1 MSHCASLGH
10 GVRSTVG
17 WGMGFPGRRD
27 LVVSG
32 LVLLVSFVLVPAV
45 AAQPKAPPSDDT
57 RVLVTRFEVT
67 GVSAFTPEQ
76 LRPLLADGEGLELTL
91 AQIEGYAARIT
102 ALYREHGYILAR
114 AYVPAQEMRGGGV
127 ELAVLEGRVGK
138 IDITGL
144 RHYSADYLRRYVE
157 PRAPSRI
164 FEASDFERGLL
175 LLNDLPGLSLK
186 STLKPGSQVG
196 TTDIVLD
203 VDKDRL
209 FTGAVDSNNYGSPE
223 TGYERFGV
231 SLNLNNPTGLGD
243 VLAFRGL
250 TSTIGGALWLVRL
263 SYAIPLN
270 TLGTKIGG
278 AYTHSHVGTNVG
290 AVVGDVAVR
299 GDADIG
305 SLYVLHPIIR
315 SRELSIYGQ
324 AGFDYKDFSND
335 FEAQEQAQP
344 QKDRLRVFSVGA
356 FLDSVDRWRGA
367 NNLSLT
373 LFQGVGDFLGG
384 LQGINDSHASVF
396 GAGGTFTKLTGE
408 VSRAQQITTYTSVF
422 VKAGGQW
429 ASTTLVS
436 PEQYIVGG
444 QGTVRGY
451 PVAQFSGD
459 RGYAL
464 TGEFRWNAPGFGDK
478 QAFLGKKWGDILQF
492 YLFMDHGGANLR
504 NPQEGQVRSQTIT
517 GSGFGVQM
525 AIPDNFLLKFE
536 YAKPMNNIVGG
547 AKPSNGLDNYIY
559 FLAVKWF

>member
-1 MSHCASLGH
+1 VRTTLGR
-10 GVRSTVG
+10 GLGIPRG
-17 WGMGFPGRRD
+17 RD
-27 LVVSG
+27 LVVAALTLIL
-32 LVLLVSFVLVPAV
+32 LVLAPSVS
-45 AAQPKAPPSDDT
+45 AQPQAPPRDET
-57 RVLVTRFEVT
+57 RVLVSRFVVT
-67 GVSAFTPEQ
+67 GVSAFPPEQ
-76 LRPLLADGEGLELTL
+76 LHPLLADGEGRELTL
-91 AQIEGYAARIT
+91 AQLEGFAARIT
-102 ALYREHGYILAR
+102 AFYREHGYILAR
-114 AYVPAQEMRGGGV
+114 AYVPAQEMRGGVV

-144 RHYSADYLRRYVE
+144 RHYNADYLRRYVE
-157 PRAPSRI
+157 PRSPSRV
-164 FEASDFERGLL
+164 FEAGDFERGLL

-186 STLKPGSQVG
+186 STLKPGSQTG

-209 FTGAVDSNNYGSPE
+209 ITGAVDANNYGSPE

-231 SLNLNNPTGLGD
+231 SLNLNNPSGLGD

-278 AYTHSHVGTNVG
+278 AYAHSHVGTDVG
-290 AVVGDVAVR
+290 AVVGDVTVR
-299 GDADIG
+299 GDGDIG
-305 SLYVLHPIIR
+305 SLYLLHPIIR
-315 SRELSIYGQ
+315 SRELSLYGQ
-324 AGFDYKDFSND
+324 AGFDYKDFTNNIQ
-335 FEAQEQAQP
+335 AQQEAQP
-344 QKDRLRVFSVGA
+344 QKDRLRVFSVGT

-384 LQGINDSHASVF
+384 LHGSNDSHASVF

-422 VKAGGQW
+422 AKAGGQW
-429 ASTTLVS
+429 ASTSLVS

-478 QAFLGKKWGDILQF
+478 PAFLGKKWGDILQC
-492 YLFMDHGGANLR
+492 YLFIDHGGANLL
-504 NPQEGQVRSQTIT
+504 NPAEGQTRSQTIT
-517 GSGFGVQM
+517 GTGIGAQI
-525 AIPDNFLLKFE
+525 AIPDNFLLKVE
-536 YAKPMNNIVGG
+536 YAKPMNHVVGG
-547 AKPSNGLDNYIY
+547 AKPSNGLDDYVY

>member
-1 MSHCASLGH
+1 M
-10 GVRSTVG
+10 RSTLG
-17 WGMGFPGRRD
+17 WGTGVLGQRD

-32 LVLLVSFVLVPAV
+32 LAVLTLFVLVPAV
-45 AAQPKAPPSDDT
+45 LAQPQPRPGDEA
-57 RVLVTRFEVT
+57 RVLVSRFTVT
-67 GVSAFTPEQ
+67 GVSVFTPEQ
-76 LRPLLADGEGLELTL
+76 LRPLLAEGEGRELTL
-91 AQIEGYAARIT
+91 SQIEGFAARIT

-114 AYVPAQEMRGGGV
+114 AYVPAQEMRDGVV

-138 IDITGL
+138 VDITGL

-157 PRAPSRI
+157 PRAPSRV
-164 FEASDFERGLL
+164 FEAGDFERGLL
-175 LLNDLPGLSLK
+175 LLNDLPGLSVK
-186 STLKPGSQVG
+186 STLKPGARTG

-203 VDKDRL
+203 ADKDRL
-209 FTGAVDSNNYGSPE
+209 LTGALDANNYGSPE

-231 SLNLNNPTGLGD
+231 SLNLNNPSGLGD

-250 TSTIGGALWLVRL
+250 TSTIGGALWLARL

-278 AYTHSHVGTNVG
+278 AYTHSHVGTDVG
-290 AVVGDVAVR
+290 AVIGDVTVR

-305 SLYVLHPIIR
+305 SLYLLHPVVR
-315 SRELSIYGQ
+315 SRELSVYVQ
-324 AGFDYKDFSND
+324 AGFDYKDFTNN
-335 FEAQEQAQP
+335 FEAEQDAQP
-344 QKDRLRVFSVGA
+344 QKDRLRVFSAGI

-384 LQGINDSHASVF
+384 LHGSRDSHASVF

-408 VSRAQQITTYTSVF
+408 VSRAQQITAYTSVF

-429 ASTTLVS
+429 ASTSLVS

-451 PVAQFSGD
+451 PVAQFAGD
-459 RGYAL
+459 RGYSL

-478 QAFLGKKWGDILQF
+478 PAFLGKKWGDILQF
-492 YLFMDHGGANLR
+492 YVFIDHGGANLLH
-504 NPQEGQVRSQTIT
+504 PLEGQTHNQTIT
-517 GSGFGVQM
+517 GAGVGAQI
-525 AIPDNFLLKFE
+525 AIPDNFLLKIE
-536 YAKPMNNIVGG
+536 YVKPMNNIVGG
-547 AKPSNGLDNYIY
+547 ATPSNGLDNYLY

>member
-1 MSHCASLGH
+1 M
-10 GVRSTVG
+10 VRRRLSTDG
-17 WGMGFPGRRD
+17 AISGRRD
-27 LVVSG
+27 LVVA
-32 LVLLVSFVLVPAV
+32 VLALLIFLALAPA
-45 AAQPKAPPSDDT
+45 ASAQPQAPPRDEP
-57 RVLVTRFEVT
+57 RVLVSHFVVT
-67 GVSAFTPEQ
+67 GVSAFPPEQ
-76 LRPLLADGEGLELTL
+76 LRALLADGEGRELTL
-91 AQIEGYAARIT
+91 TELEGFAARIT

-114 AYVPAQEMRGGGV
+114 ASVPAQEMRDGVV
-127 ELAVLEGRVGK
+127 ELAVLEGRIGK

-164 FEASDFERGLL
+164 FEAGDFERGLL

-186 STLKPGSQVG
+186 STLKPGTQTG

-209 FTGAVDSNNYGSPE
+209 LTGAVDANNYGSPE

-231 SLNLNNPTGLGD
+231 SLSLNNPSGLGD

-263 SYAIPLN
+263 SYGIPLN
-270 TLGTKIGG
+270 TLGTKLGG
-278 AYTHSHVGTNVG
+278 AYTHSHVGAGVG
-290 AVVGDVAVR
+290 AVVGDVTVR
-299 GDADIG
+299 GDGDIG
-305 SLYVLHPIIR
+305 SLYILHPVLR
-315 SRELSIYGQ
+315 SREFSVYGQ
-324 AGFDYKDFSND
+324 AGFDYKDFSNNIQ
-335 FEAQEQAQP
+335 AQQAAQP

-356 FLDSVDRWRGA
+356 FLDSVDGGRGA
-367 NNLSLT
+367 NNLSVT

-384 LQGINDSHASVF
+384 LHGSHDSHASVF

-408 VSRAQQITTYTSVF
+408 ASRAQQITTYTSVF

-429 ASTTLVS
+429 ASTSLVA

-444 QGTVRGY
+444 QWTVRGY

-464 TGEFRWNAPGFGDK
+464 TGEFRWNAPGFGDRP
-478 QAFLGKKWGDILQF
+478 AFLGKKWGSILQC
-492 YLFMDHGGANLR
+492 YLFIDHGGANLI
-504 NPQEGQVRSQTIT
+504 NPLEGQTRSQTIT
-517 GSGFGVQM
+517 GTGVGTQI
-525 AIPDNFLLKFE
+525 AIPDNFLLKVE
-536 YAKPMNNIVGG
+536 YAKPMNHVVGG
-547 AKPSNGLDNYIY
+547 AKPSNGLDNYVY